1 MLSPEYLDECSNQ
14 LINLYSELE
23 NRIIADITR
32 RLLKTGDITET
43 AKWEI
48 LKAQELGLLYDDVL
62 SLIASQTDATSN
74 HVKALFE
81 DAGVETVNIDNQKYR
96 KMGKTPI
103 DIRQSDSMRQVLE
116 AGYQKTLGNLKN
128 LTMTTAITSQT
139 TFINASNS
147 AYMMVTSG
155 AFSYQ
160 DAIRTAI
167 KEMAQK
173 GVSVLTDTIKYE
185 GTNKRGQH
193 YTHEDKIDVAIRR
206 NILTGVGQT
215 CKQVSL
221 TNARE
226 NGFDLMEINAHSGAR
241 PSHAKWQGKRVSL
254 SGRKGYL
261 SLHDIG
267 FGSAEG
273 FGGCNCRHDWYPV
286 DENDIPMYTDS
297 QLQDFDAKNIE
308 YNGKKYTQYE
318 ATQIQ
323 RRKEREIR
331 ALKREAVAY
340 DTAIKETN
348 DEELKSK
355 LKDDFNNTSKKLK
368 DKEQSLADFTKETG
382 IKRDKFREQVQRFN
396 RSVSSKSTW
405 ANKKSRN
412 DLTSANNSGKMETEL
427 GKFKSRLRNDA
438 EMEKEY
444 SSALKTRF
452 SHCSK
457 SAQKAFNKYIPNN
470 SVVNNHFEGVQHYT
484 SNSRFEPVGIYM
496 HYGMDLNNERG
507 AGATWFHE
515 HGHMI
520 DDLSGNVSYRNEIF
534 LDSLK
539 KDYNDLLHKYAI
551 KHPNLEYSEI
561 YSLIS
566 TDLSDMRKHSA
577 VSDLLHG
584 LSKENIE
591 GCATHPRRKDGS
603 SYWND
608 VSLCQEAFA
617 HMFEC
622 QSDSLRYD
630 QMKKYFPNSLKTFEY
645 LLERI

>member
-23 NRIIADITR
+23 NRIIADIVR
-32 RLLKTGDITET
+32 RLLKTGNITET

-81 DAGVETVNIDNQKYR
+81 NAGVETVNIDNEKYR

-103 DIRQSDSMRQVLE
+103 DIRQSDSIRQVLE
-116 AGYQKTLGNLKN
+116 AGYQKTLGNLQN

-139 TFINASNS
+139 AFINASNS

-173 GVSVLTDTIKYE
+173 GVTVLTDTIKYE
-185 GTNKRGQH
+185 GINKKGQH
-193 YTHEDKIDVAIRR
+193 YTHEDKIDVAVRR
-206 NILTGVGQT
+206 NVLTGVGQT

-221 TNARE
+221 TNAQE

-241 PSHAKWQGKRVSL
+241 PSHAKFQGQRVSL

-273 FGGCNCRHDWYPV
+273 FGGCNRRHDWYPV

-355 LKDDFNNTSKKLK
+355 LKDDFTNTSKKLK
-368 DKEQSLADFTKETG
+368 DKEKALADFTKETG
-382 IKRDKFREQVQRFN
+382 IKRDKFREQVQGFN

-412 DLTSANNSGKMETEL
+412 SLTSAQNSGNIKEREYEYGIIYGSVANTRKIIDYIDDKT
-427 GKFKSRLRNDA
+427 KFKYSSKFKNLTENKKVNQSVCKCSKTIIKHRIETDYEDMYIINANTGKIMGFRNDMHTIKGNNKSFVKYNDSINNALEKA
-438 EMEKEY
+438 ESENIPIISIHNHPDGY
-444 SSALKTRF
+444 PPSADDLVSALKHGYKF
-452 SHCSK
+452 GLAIGHNG
-457 SAQKAFNKYIPNN
+457 QVYKYYPAPEILSIEELDNIQN
-470 SVVNNHFEGVQHYT
+470 WIALNYKN
-484 SNSRFEPVGIYM
+484 
-496 HYGMDLNNERG
+496 GMDIDRAYQSVFEQFGLKYEILRG
-507 AGATWFHE
+507 DEF
-515 HGHMI
+515 
-520 DDLSGNVSYRNEIF
+520 
-534 LDSLK
+534 
-539 KDYNDLLHKYAI
+539 NDQQ
-551 KHPNLEYSEI
+551 
-561 YSLIS
+561 
-566 TDLSDMRKHSA
+566 T
-577 VSDLLHG
+577 
-584 LSKENIE
+584 
-591 GCATHPRRKDGS
+591 
-603 SYWND
+603 
-608 VSLCQEAFA
+608 
-617 HMFEC
+617 
-622 QSDSLRYD
+622 
-630 QMKKYFPNSLKTFEY
+630 
-645 LLERI
+645 